1 MTEPNPATA
10 AVRAGLASDPSHHAV
25 VPPIY
30 LSTNY
35 VFTSPGESHGYE
47 YSRSANPTRQ
57 AFASA
62 VAGLEGAA
70 NAVIASSGMGA
81 VNTVLHALSAPGD
94 VVVAPF
100 DCYGGSWRLLT
111 ALAEKG
117 LFELVL
123 VDFSDPAAL
132 AAALARRPSQV
143 WLETPSNPLLRIT
156 DIADVAAHAHAVGA
170 VVVVD
175 NTFASPVGQAP
186 LRLGADLVIHST
198 TKYINGHSD
207 VIGGAIIAADPALHE
222 RMDWWANTMGV
233 TAGALDSYL
242 ALRGLR
248 TLHVRM
254 RAHEENA
261 LALAKLA
268 QGHPGVEAV
277 YYPGLPDHPGH
288 DIAVAQ
294 MSCFGG
300 MLTVTVKHGRRGVD
314 AFLDGLRYICLAE
327 SLGGVESLVAHPLTM
342 THAAMTADVAARAGL
357 VDGMLRISV
366 GIEDKDDLIADLSD
380 AFDRVAALTD

>member
-170 VVVVD
+170 
-175 NTFASPVGQAP
+175 
-186 LRLGADLVIHST
+186 
-198 TKYINGHSD
+198 
-207 VIGGAIIAADPALHE
+207 
-222 RMDWWANTMGV
+222 
-233 TAGALDSYL
+233 
-242 ALRGLR
+242 
-248 TLHVRM
+248 
-254 RAHEENA
+254 
-261 LALAKLA
+261 
-268 QGHPGVEAV
+268 
-277 YYPGLPDHPGH
+277 
-288 DIAVAQ
+288 
-294 MSCFGG
+294 
-300 MLTVTVKHGRRGVD
+300 
-314 AFLDGLRYICLAE
+314 
-327 SLGGVESLVAHPLTM
+327 
-342 THAAMTADVAARAGL
+342 
-357 VDGMLRISV
+357 
-366 GIEDKDDLIADLSD
+366 
-380 AFDRVAALTD
+380 